1 MAFQIPL
8 MRRDYDIYK
17 MNNGRTRSLSNGKSN
32 SHSRKVSESASM
44 SASPGHES
52 FLSPRRTAS
61 CVAPNRNHFS
71 RVNSRTSQSSLVMG
85 NGRSYSMKDTTSPPR
100 AKVADSQNSLNKF
113 HNRLVDRLCKAFKK
127 SSSREETRS

>member
-8 MRRDYDIYK
+8 MRSDYDIYK

-32 SHSRKVSESASM
+32 GRSRKVSESTSM
-44 SASPGHES
+44 STSPGHES

-61 CVAPNRNHFS
+61 CVAPSRNHFS
-71 RVNSRTSQSSLVMG
+71 RVNSRTSQSSLVMV